1 MQIILDHFFGKS
13 RLEDIS
19 AESINA
25 LVSKYP
31 YLNVAR
37 FIHVMKSGS
46 AQEVEKHPG
55 LFFNNPLWFEFLL
68 QEQEQ
73 NTDLPMEVDLVVDRK
88 DLVGALQE
96 EEIEGDQEQLLAGND
111 SPKIESAGGESE
123 QVQTADAASE
133 AGNQPLTGA
142 SSGEDDLVEGI
153 SKVARQ
159 QINTPVSTLNNEES
173 FTFEPYHTIDY
184 FASQGIRLQQ
194 ADLSRDKFGKQLKS
208 FTEWLKSMKRLP
220 DSNQA
225 PVDLEAQEKVVRI
238 AEHSI
243 ENKDVYTE
251 AMAEVWAKQGN
262 YKKAADIYR
271 KLSLINPAKSPYF
284 AAKIEQLNNL

>member
-1 MQIILDHFFGKS
+1 MNKELQIILDHFFGKS
-13 RLEDIS
+13 RLDDIPE
-19 AESINA
+19 ESIDG
-25 LVSKYP
+25 LIVKYP

-37 FIHVMKSGS
+37 FLHVKKTG
-46 AQEVEKHPG
+46 AEKRAEKHPG

-68 QEQEQ
+68 QEQEALSE
-73 NTDLPMEVDLVVDRK
+73 TPMQVELVMNRKDVVDTM
-88 DLVGALQE
+88 QE
-96 EEIEGDQEQLLAGND
+96 DVPEEIIETRVSELQA
-111 SPKIESAGGESE
+111 IESLETPETSIPGTTVDEIGDHAVEN
-123 QVQTADAASE
+123 ADIPAV
-133 AGNQPLTGA
+133 LKK
-142 SSGEDDLVEGI
+142 ED
-153 SKVARQ
+153 
-159 QINTPVSTLNNEES
+159 S

-184 FASQGIRLQQ
+184 FASQGIRLQH

-220 DSNQA
+220 DPNKS
-225 PVDLEAQEKVVRI
+225 PIDLEAQEKVVRI

-262 YKKAADIYR
+262 HRKAIDIYR
-271 KLSLINPAKSPYF
+271 KLSLINPAKSTYF

>member
-1 MQIILDHFFGKS
+1 MNKELQIILDHFFGKS
-13 RLEDIS
+13 RLEDVPE
-19 AESINA
+19 ESING
-25 LVSKYP
+25 LIEKYP

-37 FIHVMKSGS
+37 FLHLKKSGT
-46 AQEVEKHPG
+46 AKRVEKHPG

-68 QEQEQ
+68 QEQEALSE
-73 NTDLPMEVDLVVDRK
+73 TPMQVELVMDRK
-88 DLVGALQE
+88 DALDTMQEDVQE
-96 EEIEGDQEQLLAGND
+96 EIVETPVTGPQIDSSVESGETSTPGSTVHENGDQ
-111 SPKIESAGGESE
+111 P
-123 QVQTADAASE
+123 
-133 AGNQPLTGA
+133 P
-142 SSGEDDLVEGI
+142 VENVT
-153 SKVARQ
+153 KQ
-159 QINTPVSTLNNEES
+159 ET

-220 DSNQA
+220 DPNQS
-225 PVDLEAQEKVVRI
+225 PIDLEAQEKVVRI

-262 YKKAADIYR
+262 HRKAVDIYR
-271 KLSLINPAKSPYF
+271 KLSLINPAKSTYF